1 MILMMRLITDKRT
14 QTFTAWRH
22 KGDFKFSRDDRYQR
36 IAGHCLNLVVP
47 EKTKVTK
54 TKTAAAIKQEPYI
67 L

>member
-14 QTFTAWRH
+14 ETFTAWRH
-22 KGDFKFSRDDRYQR
+22 KGEFSRDDRYQR
-36 IAGHCLNLVVP
+36 IAGQCLNLVVP